1 MRPIAL
7 GWAVLLFAA
16 VGCGSSNS
24 SSATCDNIANAFASL
39 PGKYSAC
46 GTIPSGSLNFDK
58 NQCVTAFNNSSC
70 SDADRQ
76 KINDYASCVQALP
89 SCTPATQSSWAT
101 SYENCAAPLEGISSN
116 C

>member
-1 MRPIAL
+1 VGNAL
-7 GWAVLLFAA
+7 
-16 VGCGSSNS
+16 
-24 SSATCDNIANAFASL
+24 NAL
-39 PGKYSAC
+39 PGKYAAC
-46 GTIPSGSLNFDK
+46 GTLPSVPFDK
-58 NQCVTAFNNSSC
+58 NSCTQAFDNSGC

>member
-76 KINDYASCVQALP
+76 KINDYANCLSALP
-89 SCTPATQSSWAT
+89 NCTTATQAAWVT
-101 SYENCAAPLEGISSN
+101 SLTDCESKLSGISSN